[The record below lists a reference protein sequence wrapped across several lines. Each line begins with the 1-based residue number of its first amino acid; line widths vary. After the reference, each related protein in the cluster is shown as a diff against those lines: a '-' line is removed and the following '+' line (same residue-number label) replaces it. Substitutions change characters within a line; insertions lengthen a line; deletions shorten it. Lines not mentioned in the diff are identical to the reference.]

1 MTPKSK
7 ELDITFQKIANKA
20 RFEFYVGI
28 YNALRLQCEKEYDIF
43 MNRDIWVVVAEPFC
57 DRTHSQYGIV
67 AIVRALM
74 VVVNKEIWKAFLD
87 SRLAI
92 FKKDAGKRKKK
103 ETDADNVLKKKQM
116 TAREQ
121 CIEMIGEEFTKKWE
135 TLPPELK
142 MVMAGVTKTDFTKQ
156 SSQIH
161 TFKVGSSQ
169 QKKKKPQSK
178 QYPKQQTQATNL
190 QLESENVTNS
200 QNDSQRSEQ
209 HTTFKNN
216 KQDFVSNKKFKG
228 QPNSNFSPPSFR
240 QQKHFFKH
248 FENQNSRRPS
258 FRSGGTIDPYSPDV
272 APMNIFENQVI
283 PTGMHNLSKIFRP
296 NLATLRVISLG
307 MKFIPKSNTLKWRN
321 IFSNF
326 GKFRQRMNNKMFF
339 FVENTR
345 ELLFG
350 TKLFG

>member
-1 MTPKSK
+1 
-7 ELDITFQKIANKA
+7 
-20 RFEFYVGI
+20 
-28 YNALRLQCEKEYDIF
+28 

-103 ETDADNVLKKKQM
+103 ETDADNVLKKKQT

-161 TFKVGSSQ
+161 TFKVVSSQ
-169 QKKKKPQSK
+169 QKKEK
-178 QYPKQQTQATNL
+178 AA
-190 QLESENVTNS
+190 
-200 QNDSQRSEQ
+200 
-209 HTTFKNN
+209 FK
-216 KQDFVSNKKFKG
+216 
-228 QPNSNFSPPSFR
+228 
-240 QQKHFFKH
+240 
-248 FENQNSRRPS
+248 
-258 FRSGGTIDPYSPDV
+258 TIP
-272 APMNIFENQVI
+272 
-283 PTGMHNLSKIFRP
+283 
-296 NLATLRVISLG
+296 
-307 MKFIPKSNTLKWRN
+307 
-321 IFSNF
+321 
-326 GKFRQRMNNKMFF
+326 
-339 FVENTR
+339 
-345 ELLFG
+345 
-350 TKLFG
+350 